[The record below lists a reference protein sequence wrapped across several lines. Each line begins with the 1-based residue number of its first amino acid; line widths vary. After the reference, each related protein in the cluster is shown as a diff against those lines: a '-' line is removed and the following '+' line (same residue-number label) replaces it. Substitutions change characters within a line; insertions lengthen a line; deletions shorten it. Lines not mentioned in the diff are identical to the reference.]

1 MKAVSIASYRLGR
14 VLEMEHPRVS
24 PCLIFFFSSWCFY
37 LSCCRPNMEKT
48 GQVSE
53 SGSSTVKHALN
64 PDKSFL
70 QVHYL
75 KVRN

>member
-1 MKAVSIASYRLGR
+1 MFLCVSVPYL
-14 VLEMEHPRVS
+14 
-24 PCLIFFFSSWCFY
+24 FSG
-37 LSCCRPNMEKT
+37 RPNMEST

-64 PDKSFL
+64 PDKAFM

-75 KVRN
+75 KVR